1 MKLKFWK
8 SSAGGSDETPGR
20 AADSGTAV
28 CATAKPKRILM
39 VDDEESFARMTK
51 RNLEATGAY
60 EVETVHR
67 AKQAVAAAQE
77 FNPDLILLDVMMPDG
92 DGGEVA
98 SALAADAG
106 LESIPVLFLTAAI
119 KGSEVGQRGAGY
131 IGGRFY
137 IAKPVDADRLI
148 RLIEEHSKG

>member
-8 SSAGGSDETPGR
+8 SRSGESGGAPSAVAEADEST
-20 AADSGTAV
+20 STA
-28 CATAKPKRILM
+28 TRQKRILM

-51 RNLEATGAY
+51 RSLEATGVY
-60 EVETVHR
+60 EVEIVHR
-67 AKQAVAAAQE
+67 AKQAIAVARA
-77 FNPDLILLDVMMPDG
+77 FKPDIILLDVMMPDG

-98 SALAADAG
+98 SEMAADPRLAKV
-106 LESIPVLFLTAAI
+106 PVLFLTAVV
-119 KGSEVGQRGAGY
+119 KGSEVGQRGAGF

-148 RLIEEHSKG
+148 GLIEEHSNS